1 MYIIKM
7 FYKIIVIM
15 LLITA
20 ASFSAIKTPN
30 MLLGMPMEG
39 NATDIC
45 GGSTTVVGGATV
57 GTGKLGKGYDFDG
70 TNGYISIADNT
81 QLSAIGAKTVCAW
94 FKSTNTT
101 KINCIVSKDYAFP
114 NREWLFYANYSGSAY
129 INAQEFDGKSNGSGY
144 LGAAGTAS
152 TIFDGNWHHIAYT
165 FDGINATGHIKIYC
179 DGKLVP
185 LNMFDV
191 QVGSGAVLID
201 GSGAVNIGRFAN
213 DNAKCVTESIDDVQ
227 IYNRALPETDI
238 RRIMIG
244 LPPLNS
250 NSFRLPHVPNAT
262 PSILYH
268 FNEGTGSFAYNAID
282 NSTASISGYGWVD
295 GKSGKGVGAN
305 NLNAGNVIQKQPISV
320 PQEFTV
326 GIWIKP
332 YVDLTQTSSYYSTY
346 LCQADII
353 SNVKRPDD
361 TDMTNWSFLLEFWR
375 WSVFTGYGYLNWSVA
390 CGATRYT
397 NGNGYYFNTAYAQS
411 IVNQWVFVVATA
423 KKNGLGVL
431 YINGVNVDSFS
442 IPNVDINQCVDNL
455 ALGNTLETFGTCHI
469 RPFNGAMDD
478 FFMINRQ
485 LSDSEVKQLYNEAN
499 LASGDVLDDF
509 NSMSGVNNWGGQY
522 SSLNVG
528 SGRSV
533 NISYDETAHSGNGAC
548 LKVSYNVSTSS
559 DWAGVGIGFAN
570 PGTSCDIS
578 KYRAI
583 SFDIKGADL
592 GQSFK
597 IEWKNINESTV
608 AAVYLSDYL
617 DRTSGSNSGTGTDW
631 ETVTIP
637 LDAFANFSS
646 TNNLK
651 DLGHMSLLF
660 EHDYLATN
668 GMLNSTT
675 FYIDNIAFSTTAPNA
690 VRIDSFGDASWRNA
704 LGSIIG
710 DMGNMTHSYNSSTY
724 NTAPRSLE
732 CTFYN
737 LNGTWGG
744 LWCLFGGGSDGLTAA
759 PHDFSQYTKLKIAVK
774 GKSASE
780 TPTSIKIEIA
790 DAGGTRTTSAWPY
803 RSIPNDTTEP
813 TVAISTTWHEY
824 TINLSQFSGLLKD
837 SIKQFNI
844 VIDGNLS
851 SPNYN
856 PVVYFDDI
864 RFEK

>member
-7 FYKIIVIM
+7 FYKIAVIM

-20 ASFSAIKTPN
+20 TSFSAIKTSN

-39 NATDIC
+39 NANDIC

-94 FKSTNTT
+94 FKGTDTA

-114 NREWLFYANYSGSAY
+114 NREWSLFAGYSGGAY
-129 INAQEFDGKSNGSGY
+129 IDTREFDGKSTGTGY
-144 LGAAGTAS
+144 LRAAGTTAS

-191 QVGSGAVLID
+191 LVGSGAVLID
-201 GSGAVNIGRFAN
+201 GSGAVNIGRFAA

-244 LPPLNS
+244 LPPFNS

-268 FNEGTGSFAYNAID
+268 FDEGTGSFAYDAID

-295 GKSGKGVGAN
+295 GKYRDGKYKYGVGAN
-305 NLNAGNVIQKQPISV
+305 NVNAGNIIQKQPISV

-332 YVDLTQTSSYYSTY
+332 YVDLTQTSSYYGTNM
-346 LCQADII
+346 CQADII

-361 TDMTNWSFLLEFWR
+361 ATMTNWSFLLEFWR
-375 WSVFTGYGYLNWSVA
+375 WYNSTGYGFLSWSVA
-390 CGATRYT
+390 CGGTRYA
-397 NGNGYYFNTAYAQS
+397 NGNGYRFETAYAQS

-442 IPNVDINQCVDNL
+442 IPDVDINQCVDNL
-455 ALGNTLETFGTCHI
+455 VLGNTLETFGAYHI
-469 RPFNGAMDD
+469 RPFNGAMDE

-485 LSDSEVKQLYNEAN
+485 LSDSEVKQLYDESN
-499 LASGDVLDDF
+499 LASGDVLDNF

-548 LKVSYNVSTSS
+548 LKVSYNVPNS
-559 DWAGVGIGFAN
+559 DDFVGVGIGFAN
-570 PGTSCDIS
+570 PGVSCDIS

-597 IEWKNINESTV
+597 IEWKNINEST
-608 AAVYLSDYL
+608 AAAIYLSSYL
-617 DRTSGSNSGTGTDW
+617 DRTSGSNGGTGTDW

-651 DLGHMSLLF
+651 DLGHMSLIF
-660 EHDYLATN
+660 EHNYLATN

-675 FYIDNIAFSTTAPNA
+675 FYIDNIVFSTTAPNA
-690 VRIDSFGDASWRNA
+690 VRIDSFGDASGVNA
-704 LGSIIG
+704 LGAHNG
-710 DMGNMTHSYNSSTY
+710 DWTGGTGGSCTSSYDTTTSSGAVRSWKVNYSAPTGSYVGTY
-724 NTAPRSLE
+724 M
-732 CTFYN
+732 
-737 LNGTWGG
+737 
-744 LWCLFGGGSDGLTAA
+744 LFGGTTTLWGQC
-759 PHDFSQYTKLKIAVK
+759 PHDFSQYSKLKFRMKAN
-774 GKSASE
+774 SSTENPE
-780 TPTSIKIEIA
+780 TFKLELVDS
-790 DAGGTRTTSAWPY
+790 GGTRNVVPTGITTSWQEY
-803 RSIPNDTTEP
+803 SIDLT
-813 TVAISTTWHEY
+813 S
-824 TINLSQFSGLLKD
+824 FSGLDKTT
-837 SIKQFNI
+837 IQK
-844 VIDGNLS
+844 LS
-851 SPNYN
+851 TVFEDWRVVDKTG
-856 PVVYFDDI
+856 VVYFDDI